1 MKKRVELIQP
11 NFFTFSPFH
20 FFTLKI
26 MIAEATSYLETVQHL
41 PKNGTLLLHDISW
54 DEYERILD
62 EFAENSAYR
71 IYYNNGV
78 LKIMSPRANHEYPKD
93 VVLSL
98 VRVYADEFNIPLDSY
113 GSTTWRQAKKLKG
126 AEADTSFYIKNAA
139 KVRGVKDFDVNLTI
153 PPEVVVEIDT
163 SNESWD
169 KFDIYAALNIE
180 EIWRCDGTDFQIYRL
195 VEGKY
200 ETVEKSVSLPLISGE
215 LLTEFLQISYEKD
228 QTSMLKEF
236 RERLREIK

>member
-1 MKKRVELIQP
+1 
-11 NFFTFSPFH
+11 
-20 FFTLKI
+20 
-26 MIAEATSYLETVQHL
+26 MIAEATSYLEAVEHL
-41 PKNGTLLLHDISW
+41 PKNGTLLLHNVSW
-54 DEYERILD
+54 EEYECVLD
-62 EFAENSAYR
+62 EFAQKSAYR

-93 VVLSL
+93 VALSL

-113 GSTTWRQAKKLKG
+113 GSTTWRQKKKLKG

-139 KVRGVKDFDVNLTI
+139 KVRGVKDFDLNLVI

-169 KFDIYAALNIE
+169 KFEIYAALEIE
-180 EIWRCDGTDFQIYRL
+180 EIWRCDGTNFQLYRL

-200 ETVEKSVSLPLISGE
+200 EAIEESLSLPLISGS
-215 LLTEFLQISYEKD
+215 LLTEFLQLSYQMS
-228 QTSMLKEF
+228 QTAMLKEF
-236 RERLREIK
+236 RKRLREIK